1 MRKKKWMIIGAV
13 GAVALVVALVLFQPW
28 LLFVDKR
35 VDDALPTVATRP
47 AAATPTA
54 SAAPQA
60 AGQATASS
68 SPTPAD
74 AQAPAEATPVPEATE
89 AAPAEDVVR
98 EVAAGTFIS
107 HEHDTSGRASI
118 VRLPDGHHQLVFENL
133 STSLGPDVR
142 VWLSAGPVVEGFAGW
157 TTAGQHPHL
166 DVAPL
171 KGNLGNQVYDLP
183 ADFDPAQWPT
193 VDLWCEDFSVS
204 FGAAALEPVS

>member
-1 MRKKKWMIIGAV
+1 MRKKKWMIIGAI
-13 GAVALVVALVLFQPW
+13 GSVALIVALVLFQPW
-28 LLFVDKR
+28 LLFIDKR

-47 AAATPTA
+47 
-54 SAAPQA
+54 SAAVSPSA
-60 AGQATASS
+60 PGAATASS
-68 SPTPAD
+68 SPVPTDAATPAPSTP
-74 AQAPAEATPVPEATE
+74 APQDSEP
-89 AAPAEDVVR
+89 APSEEVAR

-118 VRLPDGHHQLVFENL
+118 VRLPDGSHQLVFENL

-142 VWLSAGPVVEGFAGW
+142 VWLSAGPVVEGRDGW
-157 TTAGQHPHL
+157 FTAADHPHL

-204 FGAAALEPVS
+204 FGAAALEPVA